1 MAIITLTTDLGLK
14 DGYVG
19 SIKGAI
25 LKELPSVS
33 IVDISHNIKKFDI
46 TEAAFILK
54 NVFHDFPEGSIH
66 IIGVKAEATL
76 TTPHVVV
83 LFKNHYFIG
92 ADNGI
97 FSLIFDVL
105 PEKVVELSIS
115 QDTDILTFPTKDVF
129 VKAACHIA
137 RGGSMEVI
145 GKPISSLRKSEGLR
159 SFSEGSNVLK
169 GFVVYIDSYE
179 NIITNITK
187 QEFYNFGK
195 SRKFNIFF
203 RRSEYSINT
212 ISKNYNDVV
221 SGERLALFS
230 ASGFLEIAMNNSNAS
245 GIFGVRIRDVIRI
258 EFYD

>member
-14 DGYVG
+14 DSYVG

-33 IVDISHNIKKFDI
+33 IVDISHDVKKFDI
-46 TEAAFILK
+46 TEAAFVLK
-54 NVFHDFPEGSIH
+54 TVFHDFPEGSIH
-66 IIGVKAEATL
+66 IIGVKTEATL
-76 TTPHVVV
+76 KTPHVIV

-97 FSLIFDVL
+97 FSLIFDIL

-115 QDTDILTFPTKDVF
+115 QDTDVLTFPTKDVF

-145 GKPISSLRKSEGLR
+145 GKPVSSLRKSEALR
-159 SFSEGSNVLK
+159 SFSEGSNILK

-179 NIITNITK
+179 NIITNISK
-187 QEFYNFGK
+187 QQFYDFGK
-195 SRKFNIFF
+195 SRNFTIFF
-203 RRSEYSINT
+203 RRAEYSISS
-212 ISKNYNDVV
+212 ISKSYDDVPL
-221 SGERLALFS
+221 GERLAIFS
-230 ASGFLEIAMNNSNAS
+230 ASGFLEIAMNSANAS
-245 GIFGVRIRDVIRI
+245 GIFGIHIRDVIRI